1 MSNDGQSIGEHLRD
15 TEAGVLPDS
24 SATRQPVGG
33 PERESDI
40 TNRVFRTG
48 KEATAQAAARRPQ
61 RGCACVMM
69 HARLE
74 AM

>member
-1 MSNDGQSIGEHLRD
+1 MSNDGRSIGEHLRD

-40 TNRVFRTG
+40 TNRVPSEPEKRQQRKPPRG
-48 KEATAQAAARRPQ
+48 DRKGDAHAQ
-61 RGCACVMM
+61 
-69 HARLE
+69 
-74 AM
+74 

>member
-1 MSNDGQSIGEHLRD
+1 MSNDGRSIGEHLRD

-40 TNRVFRTG
+40 TNRVPSEPEKRQLR
-48 KEATAQAAARRPQ
+48 KPP
-61 RGCACVMM
+61 RGDRKGDA
-69 HARLE
+69 HA
-74 AM
+74 

>member
-1 MSNDGQSIGEHLRD
+1 MSNDGRSIGEHLRD

-40 TNRVFRTG
+40 TNRVPSEPEKR
-48 KEATAQAAARRPQ
+48 QQ
-61 RGCACVMM
+61 RKPPRGDRKGDA
-69 HARLE
+69 HA
-74 AM
+74 

>member
-1 MSNDGQSIGEHLRD
+1 MSNDGRSIGEHLRD

-40 TNRVFRTG
+40 TNRVPAEPEKR
-48 KEATAQAAARRPQ
+48 QQ
-61 RGCACVMM
+61 RKPPRGDRKGDA
-69 HARLE
+69 HA
-74 AM
+74 

>member
-1 MSNDGQSIGEHLRD
+1 MSNDGRSIGEHLRD

-40 TNRVFRTG
+40 TNRTFRTG
-48 KEATAQAAARRPQ
+48 KRQQ
-61 RGCACVMM
+61 RKPRGDRKGCACVITPD
-69 HARLE
+69 
-74 AM
+74 